1 MNKTPK
7 DAYRQYYH
15 NRLNLGASHRV
26 LTRIEPICVHISGL
40 DSTHLCTTNLRYDK
54 EAGLEVDER
63 LAEMEIPR
71 SSRMYK
77 QNLILRCDWNEAA
90 S

>member
-1 MNKTPK
+1 MRI
-7 DAYRQYYH
+7 RQYYCS
-15 NRLNLGASHRV
+15 RSNLGASHKV
-26 LTRIEPICVHISGL
+26 LTRIRPISVHISGL
-40 DSTHLCTTNLRYDK
+40 DSTHMCTTDLRYDK

-63 LAEMEIPR
+63 LTEMEIPR

-77 QNLILRCDWNEAA
+77 QSLILRCDWNEAA